1 MDESEVCKK
10 NVDRQEEMLSRNM
23 DAAARMKKIEDQ
35 LRRAIRHLRS
45 RSSLRLIVGFSKM
58 YCEL

>member
-1 MDESEVCKK
+1 MVESEDYKR

-35 LRRAIRHLRS
+35 LRRTTRDFQS
-45 RSSLRLIVGFSKM
+45 RSAKFTEVDCGFF
-58 YCEL
+58 ENVW